1 MGSWLIG
8 LKRDRNAERNN
19 NSPAGSKLSPAK
31 RVELHSLSSPASPR
45 ISFTPYFSTIHFPSP
60 RYSLNPLNLIMKT
73 STLVAATAGTVLT
86 GLLGKAK

>member
-31 RVELHSLSSPASPR
+31 RVELHSLSSPAHSPDSKAVLLYSR
-45 ISFTPYFSTIHFPSP
+45 ILFILRLLPQFPQPS
-60 RYSLNPLNLIMKT
+60 S
-73 STLVAATAGTVLT
+73 
-86 GLLGKAK
+86 